1 MVTYLHAYWRM
12 PYIDAPKDP
21 QKHNPFLEILNEPD
35 ERKSLLLFKTK
46 LSFSVLNR
54 FPYNGGHVLVLPQR
68 EVQDL
73 CELSTEERVDFM
85 EAIVQAEKM
94 IRSALQPDGINI
106 GINLGSAA
114 GAGIPRHLHCH
125 LVPRWT
131 GDTNFMPVIGD
142 VKVLPIA
149 LEHLWE
155 KLRLFV

>member
-1 MVTYLHAYWRM
+1 M

-21 QKHNPFLEILNEPD
+21 KVNNPFLAILNDPD
-35 ERKSLLLFKTK
+35 ERRSLLLFKTD
-46 LSFSVLNR
+46 FCFAVLNR

-73 CELSTEERVDFM
+73 ADLTPDESADFM
-85 EAIVQAEKM
+85 KTITRTEKILQEA
-94 IRSALQPDGINI
+94 LHPDGINI

-114 GAGIPRHLHCH
+114 GAGIPKHLHCH
-125 LVPRWT
+125 LVPRWL

-142 VKVLPIA
+142 TKVLPIA

-155 KLRLFV
+155 KLRQFV